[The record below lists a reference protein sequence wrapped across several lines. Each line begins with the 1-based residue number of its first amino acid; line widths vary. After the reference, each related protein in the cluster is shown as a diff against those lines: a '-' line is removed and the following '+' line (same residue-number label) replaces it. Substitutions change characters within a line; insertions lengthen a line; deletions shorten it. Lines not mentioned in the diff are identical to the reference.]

1 MKKILFCL
9 TALAAVFSA
18 GAVYADDDRPIQVEQ
33 LPAAAQQFI
42 KQHFADATISFA
54 AEDRDWPGY
63 TYKVVFA
70 NGMKA
75 EFEKNGDWKEVE
87 CKPMSVPA
95 AIVPQQI
102 ASYVKQYH
110 DGQTVVK
117 IERGR
122 KGYEVELQNGIELK
136 FDKQFRVVGI
146 DD

>member
-1 MKKILFCL
+1 MKKLLFCL

-42 KQHFADATISFA
+42 KQHFADAKVAYA

-70 NGMKA
+70 DGAKA
-75 EFEKNGDWKEVE
+75 DFEKNGDWKEVD
-87 CKPMSVPA
+87 CKPAAVPA
-95 AIVPQQI
+95 GVVPQQI
-102 ASYVKQYH
+102 ASYVKQH
-110 DGQTVVK
+110 HEGQMVVK

-122 KGYEVELQNGIELK
+122 KGYEAELMNGIELK
-136 FDKQFRVVGI
+136 FDKHFRVVGI